1 MLDKIFEFISIGIM
15 TPIVYVFYAIVAIMF
30 TFIFG
35 FPIAV
40 GIRLISIALD
50 VFFKGVL

>member
-15 TPIVYVFYAIVAIMF
+15 TPIIYFFYAIATIL
-30 TFIFG
+30 FIFILG